1 MIKFLVRSMH
11 LEADQD
17 LAQMKKHTQKRTFL
31 GMFFAQ
37 GMFFFCQQT
46 WPKTAEKSSSSP
58 RAAGV
63 LYHSFAIPV

>member
-1 MIKFLVRSMH
+1 MIKFLVCGMH

-17 LAQMKKHTQKRTFL
+17 LARMKKHTQKRTFL

-46 WPKTAEKSSSSP
+46 LPKE
-58 RAAGV
+58 
-63 LYHSFAIPV
+63 LFFQLCC